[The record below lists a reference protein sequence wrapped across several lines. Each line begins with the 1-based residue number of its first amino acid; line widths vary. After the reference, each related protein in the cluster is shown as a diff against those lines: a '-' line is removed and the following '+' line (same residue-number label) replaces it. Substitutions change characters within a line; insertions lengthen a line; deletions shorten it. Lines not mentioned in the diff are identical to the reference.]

1 MRQRTADKMT
11 KCGVTGT
18 KIIEVFCC
26 VAECLIAPPR
36 YPDIVSVTTRPLPLP
51 PVYPS
56 TALPRPYP
64 LFAPSRSA
72 IQLLTGGVATET
84 STGEISINFRV
95 SWFVCFLLQSTSW
108 STSQQGCHTRGLS
121 SSSGKT
127 PGQNFLALVSRLL
140 ELILIPTFYLT
151 NCDYIEYF

>member
-1 MRQRTADKMT
+1 MYGNA
-11 KCGVTGT
+11 
-18 KIIEVFCC
+18 KINVVVLC

-36 YPDIVSVTTRPLPLP
+36 YPDIVTVTTNPLPLP

-84 STGEISINFRV
+84 SNGEILVV
-95 SWFVCFLLQSTSW
+95 SL
-108 STSQQGCHTRGLS
+108 
-121 SSSGKT
+121 
-127 PGQNFLALVSRLL
+127 
-140 ELILIPTFYLT
+140 
-151 NCDYIEYF
+151 